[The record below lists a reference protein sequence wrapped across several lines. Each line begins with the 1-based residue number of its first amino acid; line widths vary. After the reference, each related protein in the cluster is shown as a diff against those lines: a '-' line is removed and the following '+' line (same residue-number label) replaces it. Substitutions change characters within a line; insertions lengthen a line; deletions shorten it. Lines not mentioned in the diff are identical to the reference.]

1 MKILLSNPDNTLGF
15 VLPTDE
21 TITDIGIFDPELIHA
36 QLAALE
42 SFNALTPD
50 RTGTSTIRI
59 ATIEDKKGNKT
70 FAIRPTDA
78 KGEAWIMLAPR
89 IEVD

>member
-21 TITDIGIFDPELIHA
+21 KITEIGIFDPELVHA
-36 QLAALE
+36 QLAALQ

-50 RTGTSTIRI
+50 IIGPATIRI
-59 ATIEDKKGNKT
+59 ATFEHKNGNKT
-70 FAIRPTDA
+70 FAIRPSNA

-89 IEVD
+89 IEVE